1 MTIENQIYMDLK
13 KGDVH
18 AFQVVFDAYS
28 ANIFNLSLQILKSKV
43 QAEEVVQETFF
54 KLWFHREELDDAKEL
69 WPYIYVIAKRICFN
83 QLRSLKYNQLA
94 QQELIKNM
102 TLSVEDSVHQLTE
115 ISNILQESVNLLPAR
130 QKQVWIMSREEGK
143 SHKEIADELGI
154 SPNTVKNTIVQS
166 LKTLRHTFKEADY
179 LYFILFLFFI

>member
-1 MTIENQIYMDLK
+1 MAIENHIYMDLK

-28 ANIFNLSLQILKSKV
+28 TNIFNLSFQILKSKE

-54 KLWFHREELDDAKEL
+54 KLWLQREELDDTKEL

-83 QLRSLKYNQLA
+83 QLRSLKYNHLA

-102 TLSVEDSVHQLTE
+102 TLAAEDSVHQLTE
-115 ISNILQESVNLLPAR
+115 IRNILQESVNLLPAR

-154 SPNTVKNTIVQS
+154 SPNTVKNTIVQT
-166 LKTLRHTFKEADY
+166 LKTLRHTIKEADY
-179 LYFILFLFFI
+179 LYFLFFLFFK